1 MTEILSTT
9 ELCEKFRI
17 WPHRLKGVKHYVQ
30 VDIKGR
36 PIVMFDR
43 IIENDIA
50 QEQWIDNTE
59 VAQIK
64 YDSEILSKEIKKLED
79 K

>member
-1 MTEILSTT
+1 MTKILSTT
-9 ELCEKFRI
+9 ELCEKFKI
-17 WPHRLKGVKHYVQ
+17 WPHMLVGTKHYVQ

-43 IIENDIA
+43 VIENNIT
-50 QEQWIDNTE
+50 QEQWVDITKQ
-59 VAQIK
+59 AQLK
-64 YDSEILSKEIKKLED
+64 YDSEMLSKEIKKLEV